1 MSRSISVAV
10 NMLWCV
16 PGEVGGSEEYLLRQ
30 LSGLSAIQT
39 PYDITVYVPRGFCAV
54 HPELAM
60 MHRVIEAP
68 STCRRR
74 ELRIF
79 LEHTWL
85 ARQVAH
91 CKIVHHGGG
100 IVPSR
105 SRRTTLLTVHDV
117 QYLTYPEY
125 FSRHKLKYLQNRVPS
140 SIIRANAVAVPSVY
154 VAATLVESF
163 GVSPDK
169 IQVVRHGVTD
179 SLGTQATP
187 EAGLRKRFGLG
198 NADVL
203 FMPAMTHPH
212 KNHDFLLQLLATRW
226 TSPNLRL
233 VFAGGEGRS
242 ESAVQKRIVD
252 LGVGDRVVRIGRVAP
267 HDRDGLIK
275 MAMALVFPS
284 SYEGFGA
291 PMLEAMKLGTPV
303 IASDQTSIPEV
314 LGGAGLIL
322 PLQIDAWARALE
334 QLRERRSE
342 LIERGR
348 RRAEEF
354 TDVKSAEDLCLA
366 YELALSRGSNQR

>member
-1 MSRSISVAV
+1 MSRSTSVAV

-16 PGEVGGSEEYLLRQ
+16 PGEVGGSEEYLVRQ
-30 LSGLSAIQT
+30 LSGLASIQA

-54 HPELAM
+54 HSDLAA

-74 ELRIF
+74 EVRIA

-85 ARQVAH
+85 ARQVAPSE
-91 CKIVHHGGG
+91 IVHHGGG

-105 SRRTTLLTVHDV
+105 SHRITLLTVHDV

-140 SIIRANAVAVPSVY
+140 SIARTSAVAVPSAF
-154 VAATLVESF
+154 VATTLVDSF
-163 GVSPDK
+163 GLSPDK
-169 IQVVRHGVTD
+169 IQVVRHGVAD
-179 SLGTQATP
+179 SLGATATA
-187 EAGLRKRFGLG
+187 ESDLRDRFGLG
-198 NADVL
+198 TAEVL
-203 FMPAMTHPH
+203 FMPAITHPH
-212 KNHDFLLQLLATRW
+212 KNHEFLLQLLATRW

-233 VFAGGEGRS
+233 VLAGGEGRA
-242 ESAVQKRIVD
+242 ESVVKQRIED
-252 LGVGDRVVRIGRVAP
+252 LGIGDRVVRLGRVAP
-267 HDRDGLIK
+267 NDRDGLIK
-275 MAMALVFPS
+275 MALALVFPS

-291 PMLEAMKLGTPV
+291 PVLEAMKLGTPV

-322 PLQIDAWARALE
+322 PLRIDAWSGALE
-334 QLRERRSE
+334 QLQERRSE
-342 LIERGR
+342 LIELGR

-366 YELALSRGSNQR
+366 YERALSRGSTQ